1 MQNIDPSRR
10 QNEDKLIL
18 MMEPQFITIE
28 GGEGVGKSTALKILG
43 RLLREQGIPV
53 TLTREPGGT
62 ALGEAVRELLL
73 DTEADPPTGLAE
85 LLLIFAARAQH
96 LDDVIK
102 PALSQGQWV
111 VCDRFTDATHAYQ
124 GAARGITTQ
133 YIDDLE
139 MLVQGNLKPDKV
151 LLLDMD
157 PLAGLERAKRRGVL
171 DRFEREEI
179 SFFERVRQGYLDR
192 AVVAPERYEIINAGR
207 DLSDVENDLARILND
222 CLEDV

>member
-1 MQNIDPSRR
+1 
-10 QNEDKLIL
+10 
-18 MMEPQFITIE
+18 MEPQFITIE
-28 GGEGVGKSTALKILG
+28 GGEGVGKSTAQSIIG
-43 RLLREQGIPV
+43 RLLREQGIAV

-96 LDDVIK
+96 IADVIK

-111 VCDRFTDATHAYQ
+111 VCDRFTDATYAYQ

-192 AVVAPERYEIINAGR
+192 ALGAPERYEVINAAR
-207 DLSDVENDLARILND
+207 DLSDVEKDLAKALNK
-222 CLEDV
+222 CLKDV